1 MYVPV
6 QADDAVL
13 TELVGVSLGLKV
25 SRRCH
30 LESSK
35 LKHVEV
41 VLVWRQ
47 KPETV
52 IVMPSS
58 FRNFESTASF
68 KPKPKMKFSLSSMVL
83 LSALVG
89 ITSRYHGATVR
100 SLWIVPTLFLGNEG
114 RLSHYTWNTSQI
126 PPFFH
131 MYRPLSPAPLGVRPF
146 GFTVQR
152 KK

>member
-41 VLVWRQ
+41 VGVAPKTRNSNRDAFFVQ
-47 KPETV
+47 K
-52 IVMPSS
+52 
-58 FRNFESTASF
+58 
-68 KPKPKMKFSLSSMVL
+68 L
-83 LSALVG
+83 
-89 ITSRYHGATVR
+89 
-100 SLWIVPTLFLGNEG
+100 
-114 RLSHYTWNTSQI
+114 
-126 PPFFH
+126 
-131 MYRPLSPAPLGVRPF
+131 
-146 GFTVQR
+146 
-152 KK
+152 